1 MDQQINPGELESAW
15 RALAGESGLEG
26 WRTIPIAGQFRCRIL
41 AGRHFPG
48 NEEAVLFGFSS
59 VPIPAATGFPVGH
72 GFAVRTVDLGDVFGG
87 CTWFGLVRQTA
98 GRLEFFEMMA
108 NDVVSTL
115 ITSDTFED
123 DKLLA
128 VFLGRVRAWQ
138 IFMERDREGVLGAEA
153 EIGLHGE
160 LVVLLS
166 LLKSGVNPALAVEGW
181 CGPLDGVHDFR
192 FPSGAM
198 EVKTTANS
206 GTFPASVSSLEQLDG
221 SLVGS
226 LFLVGV
232 RLRLDPEGES
242 LPRRVEMIRKV
253 LQPDLSVLATFDTR
267 LLHAGFFP
275 SLSGHYSR
283 AFVHEMTRIFM
294 VGEGFPKITHGSVHK
309 AIRRARYEI
318 DLDLVDC
325 TEISLSTVLPAI
337 GAL

>member
-166 LLKSGVNPALAVEGW
+166 DRKSVV
-181 CGPLDGVHDFR
+181 
-192 FPSGAM
+192 
-198 EVKTTANS
+198 
-206 GTFPASVSSLEQLDG
+206 
-221 SLVGS
+221 
-226 LFLVGV
+226 
-232 RLRLDPEGES
+232 
-242 LPRRVEMIRKV
+242 
-253 LQPDLSVLATFDTR
+253 
-267 LLHAGFFP
+267 
-275 SLSGHYSR
+275 
-283 AFVHEMTRIFM
+283 
-294 VGEGFPKITHGSVHK
+294 
-309 AIRRARYEI
+309 
-318 DLDLVDC
+318 
-325 TEISLSTVLPAI
+325 
-337 GAL
+337 